1 MTMIDEKSTTTT
13 HVLGWTEGVGT
24 ARVTAWAGRLVGLL
38 TVLAVVFRPVSRRLG
53 RPLVDWL
60 DPSRPTHVVFHVA
73 AGTLTVAAG
82 IALVLLGAGLRR
94 RKRRAWQIAVGMT
107 VLLLVLHVSEDRG
120 WIAVLVTVAL
130 LALLVVHRHTFVA
143 VPDPVMGK
151 WPAVLMFAQLL
162 VLGAVVNTLIL
173 LVNRHELIGAPS
185 LFEQAE
191 QVLLALVGISGP
203 LVFRRELVDD
213 LTATIGLW
221 STISAVLTGGYFL
234 LRSAEPKPT
243 LTPDD
248 ESRVRALLRTHGTAD
263 SLGYFALRRDK
274 SVVFS
279 PSGKAAVAY
288 RVLAGVA
295 LCSGDPLGDAEAW
308 PEALKQFLHRC
319 VEHGWTPAVLGCA
332 EQAATVWA
340 RQGLGVLELG
350 DEAVVEP
357 ATFSLT
363 GRKMRGVRQ
372 AVARVQRS
380 NYVAR
385 VRRAADIDQAER
397 DELDK
402 LVTAWRNTATE
413 RGFSMALS
421 RVAGQDDPDCVLVTA
436 ERDGVVYGVLQFVPW
451 GPDGLSL
458 DLMRRDPAS
467 PDNGLNE
474 FMISELLAACPEL
487 GVCRVSLNF
496 AMFRAALERGERIG
510 AGPVA
515 RLWAAALKL
524 GSRWWQI
531 ETLYRFNN
539 KFRPTWV
546 PRYLV
551 FAASR
556 DLPRI
561 ALAAMEAEGFGGRP
575 PAILRILRR

>member
-1 MTMIDEKSTTTT
+1 VTTIENAPAPR
-13 HVLGWTEGVGT
+13 VIGWNEGVGS
-24 ARVTAWAGRLVGLL
+24 ARLTAWSGRLVGLL
-38 TVLAVVFRPVSRRLG
+38 TVLAVAFRPVSRRLG
-53 RPLVDWL
+53 RPLVDRL
-60 DPSRPTHVVFHVA
+60 DPASPTHVVFHVV

-94 RKRRAWQIAVGMT
+94 RKLRAWQLAVGAT
-107 VLLLVLHVSEDRG
+107 VLLLLLEVSEDRG
-120 WIAVLVTVAL
+120 WVAVLVTVAL
-130 LALLVVHRHTFVA
+130 FALLVVHRHTFVA
-143 VPDPVMGK
+143 RPDPVVSR
-151 WPAVLMFAQLL
+151 WTAVLLCARLL
-162 VLGAVVNTLIL
+162 VLGIVVDVLIL
-173 LVNRHELIGAPS
+173 VFNRHELTGAPS
-185 LFEQAE
+185 LFEQGE
-191 QVLLALVGISGP
+191 QVLLALVGVSGP

-213 LTATIGLW
+213 LTAAIGLCSTIG
-221 STISAVLTGGYFL
+221 AVLAGGYFL

-248 ESRVRALLRTHGTAD
+248 ESRVRSLLRTHGRAD
-263 SLGYFALRRDK
+263 SLGYFALRHDK

-295 LCSGDPLGDAEAW
+295 LCSGDPLGDVEAW
-308 PEALKQFLHRC
+308 PAALKQFLHRC

-340 RQGLGVLELG
+340 RHGLSVLELG

-357 ATFSLT
+357 ATFTLE
-363 GRKMRGVRQ
+363 GRRMRGVRQ
-372 AVARVQRS
+372 AVARVARS

-385 VRRAADIDQAER
+385 VRRAADIDDAER
-397 DELDK
+397 VRLDG
-402 LVTAWRNTATE
+402 LVTAWRNSATE

-421 RVAGQDDPDCVLVTA
+421 RVAGPSDPDCVLVTA
-436 ERDGVVYGVLQFVPW
+436 ERDGVVHGVLQFVPW

-458 DLMRRDPAS
+458 DLMRRDPSS

-474 FMISELLAACPEL
+474 FMISELLAACPGL

-496 AMFRAALERGERIG
+496 AMFRAALARAERIG

-515 RLWAAALKL
+515 RLWAAALRL

-546 PRYLV
+546 PRYVV
-551 FAASR
+551 FAAPR

-575 PAILRILRR
+575 PAVLRVLRR

>member
-1 MTMIDEKSTTTT
+1 MTVLDMNPSAR
-13 HVLGWTEGVGT
+13 VLGWTEGVGA
-24 ARVTAWAGRLVGLL
+24 ARIAAWASRAIGLL
-38 TVLAVVFRPVSRRLG
+38 TILAVVFRPVGRWLG
-53 RPLVDWL
+53 RPLAGWL
-60 DPSRPTHVVFHVA
+60 DLSLPAHVA
-73 AGTLTVAAG
+73 ADTLTVAAG
-82 IALVLLGAGLRR
+82 IGLVLLAAGLRR
-94 RKRRAWQIAVGMT
+94 RKRRAWQIAVGLT
-107 VLLLVLHVSEDRG
+107 VLVLLLHVGSHRG
-120 WIAVLVTVAL
+120 WVAVLVTVAL
-130 LALLVVHRHTFVA
+130 LALLARYRHTFVA
-143 VPDPVMGK
+143 LPDPVMGR
-151 WPAVLMFAQLL
+151 WPAVLVFVRLL
-162 VLGAVVNTLIL
+162 VIGTAVNTLIL
-173 LVNRHELIGAPS
+173 LVNRHELAGAPS

-191 QVLLALVGISGP
+191 QVLLALIGMSGP
-203 LVFRRELVDD
+203 LVFRHEGIDD

-221 STISAVLTGGYFL
+221 STIGAVLTGGYFL

-243 LTPDD
+243 RTPED
-248 ESRVRALLRTHGTAD
+248 ESRVRALLRSHGTAD
-263 SLGYFALRRDK
+263 SLGYFALRADK

-295 LCSGDPLGDAEAW
+295 LCAGDPLGDVEAW

-319 VEHGWTPAVLGCA
+319 VAHGWTPAVLGCA

-340 RQGLGVLELG
+340 RHGLDVLELG

-357 ATFSLT
+357 ATFTLA
-363 GRKMRGVRQ
+363 GRRMRGVRQ
-372 AVARVQRS
+372 AVARVARS
-380 NYVAR
+380 NHVAR
-385 VRRAADIDQAER
+385 VRRAGDIGQAER
-397 DELDK
+397 EELDM
-402 LVTAWRNTATE
+402 LVTAWRDTATE

-421 RVAGQDDPDCVLVTA
+421 RVAGPDDPDCVLVTA
-436 ERDGVVYGVLQFVPW
+436 ERDGVVHGILQFVPW

-458 DLMRRDPAS
+458 DLMRRDRGS

-474 FMISELLAACPEL
+474 FMISELLAACPGL
-487 GVCRVSLNF
+487 GVRRVSLNF
-496 AMFRAALERGERIG
+496 AMFRAALARGERIG

-515 RLWAAALKL
+515 RLWAAALRL

-551 FAASR
+551 FPSSH

-575 PAILRILRR
+575 PAVLRILRR

>member
-1 MTMIDEKSTTTT
+1 MTITGERPAAR
-13 HVLGWTEGVGT
+13 VLAWTEGIGV
-24 ARVTAWAGRLVGLL
+24 ARIAAWASRLLGLL
-38 TVLAVVFRPVSRRLG
+38 TIMAVVFRPVGRRLG

-60 DPSRPTHVVFHVA
+60 DPSLPAHVA
-73 AGTLTVAAG
+73 ADTLTVAAG
-82 IALVLLGAGLRR
+82 IGLVLLGAGLRR
-94 RKRRAWQIAVGMT
+94 RKRRAWQIAVGIT
-107 VLLLVLHVSEDRG
+107 VLTLALHVFSHRG
-120 WIAVLVTVAL
+120 WVAVLVTVAL
-130 LALLVVHRHTFVA
+130 LALLVVHRQTFVA
-143 VPDPVMGK
+143 RPDPVMGV
-151 WPAVLMFAQLL
+151 WPAVLMFVRILGI
-162 VLGAVVNTLIL
+162 GAVVNTLIL
-173 LVNRHELIGAPS
+173 VVNRHELVGAPS
-185 LFEQAE
+185 LFEKVE
-191 QVLLALVGISGP
+191 QVVLALIGMSGP
-203 LVFRRELVDD
+203 LVFRREVVDD

-221 STISAVLTGGYFL
+221 SSIGAVLTSGYFL
-234 LRSAEPKPT
+234 LRSAEPRPT
-243 LTPDD
+243 RSADD
-248 ESRVRALLRTHGTAD
+248 ESRVRALLRTHGAAD

-295 LCSGDPLGDAEAW
+295 LCTGDPLGDAEAW

-340 RQGLGVLELG
+340 RHGLDVLEVG
-350 DEAVVEP
+350 DEAVVES
-357 ATFSLT
+357 ATFSLA

-372 AVARVQRS
+372 AVARVQRAHH
-380 NYVAR
+380 VAR
-385 VRRAADIDQAER
+385 VRRASELDRTER
-397 DELDK
+397 DELDT
-402 LVTAWRNTATE
+402 LVTAWRDTATE

-421 RVAGQDDPDCVLVTA
+421 RVAGEDDPDCVLVTA
-436 ERDGVVYGVLQFVPW
+436 ERDGVVHGVLQFVPW

-467 PDNGLNE
+467 SDNGLNE
-474 FMISELLAACPEL
+474 FMISELLAACPDL
-487 GVCRVSLNF
+487 GVRRVSLNF
-496 AMFRAALERGERIG
+496 AMFRAALARGERIG

-515 RLWAAALKL
+515 RLWAAALRL

-531 ETLYRFNN
+531 ESLYRFNN

-551 FAASR
+551 FPASH

-561 ALAAMEAEGFGGRP
+561 VLAAMEAEGFGGRP
-575 PAILRILRR
+575 HTILRILRRIG